1 MAKYAG
7 LIGFM
12 SYEET
17 VPGVTTEK
25 ITERLYYGDVIKE
38 AHKWSQAEKI
48 NDDIQIQ
55 NRLSIVAD
63 PYAFDNFFS
72 IKYVTW
78 NRVKW
83 KVASV
88 ELQHPRLI
96 MTLGGVYNG

>member
-7 LIGFM
+7 KIGFT
-12 SYEET
+12 SYDET
-17 VPGVTTEK
+17 VPGVTTEVIIEK
-25 ITERLYYGDVIKE
+25 LYYGDVIKE
-38 AHKWSQAEKI
+38 AHRWAPADKV

-63 PYAFDNFFS
+63 PYAFENFFA

-78 NRVKW
+78 SGVKW
-83 KVASV
+83 KVSTV

-96 MTLGGVYNG
+96 IALGGVYNG